1 MALVNLVI
9 THDKPNVNW
18 KEQEQ
23 LLKQEA
29 KVLWDL
35 QKNNIIRNI
44 WFTKN
49 TREAVLIIETEDI
62 IRTKEI
68 IDTFPLVR
76 ERLITYDIIDLVA
89 YDGYER
95 LFELKENTRI

>member
-1 MALVNLVI
+1 MVNLVI

-35 QKNNIIRNI
+35 QKNGIIRNI

-49 TREAVLIIETEDI
+49 TREAILIIEAEDT

-68 IDTFPLVR
+68 IDTFPLVK
-76 ERLITYDIIDLVA
+76 EGLITYDIVELVA

-95 LFELKENTRI
+95 LFI

>member
-1 MALVNLVI
+1 MVNLVI
-9 THDKPNVNW
+9 THDKPDVNW

-23 LLKQEA
+23 ILKQEA
-29 KVLWDL
+29 KVLWNL
-35 QKNNIIRNI
+35 QKKGVIRSI

-49 TREAVLIIETEDI
+49 TREAILIIEAEDT

-68 IDTFPLVR
+68 VDKFHLV
-76 ERLITYDIIDLVA
+76 ENGLISYDIVELIA

-95 LFELKENTRI
+95 LFI

>member
-1 MALVNLVI
+1 MNLVI

-29 KVLWDL
+29 KVLWNL
-35 QKNNIIRNI
+35 QKNGIIRNI
-44 WFTKN
+44 WFTRN
-49 TREAVLIIETEDI
+49 TSEAILIIEADDT

-68 IDTFPLVR
+68 IDTFPLVK
-76 ERLITYDIIDLVA
+76 EGLITYDIVELVA

-95 LFELKENTRI
+95 LFK

>member
-35 QKNNIIRNI
+35 QKNGIIRNI

-49 TREAVLIIETEDI
+49 SREAILILETEDSK
-62 IRTKEI
+62 RAKEI
-68 IDTFPLVR
+68 IDTFPLVK
-76 ERLITYDIIDLVA
+76 EGLITYDIVELVA

-95 LFELKENTRI
+95 LFK

>member
-1 MALVNLVI
+1 MVNLVI

-35 QKNNIIRNI
+35 QKKNIIRNI

-49 TREAVLIIETEDI
+49 TREAILIIEEKDS

-68 IDTFPLVR
+68 IDTFPLVK
-76 ERLITYDIIDLVA
+76 EGLITYAIVELVA

-95 LFELKENTRI
+95 LFI

>member
-18 KEQEQ
+18 KEQEKF
-23 LLKQEA
+23 LKQEA

-35 QKNNIIRNI
+35 QKNGIIRNI

-49 TREAVLIIETEDI
+49 SREAILIIESEDS

-68 IDTFPLVR
+68 IDTFPLLK
-76 ERLITYDIIDLVA
+76 EGLITYHIVELVA

-95 LFELKENTRI
+95 LFI

>member
-35 QKNNIIRNI
+35 QKNGIIRNI

-49 TREAVLIIETEDI
+49 SREAILIIEADET
-62 IRTKEI
+62 IRTKKI
-68 IDTFPLVR
+68 IDTFPLVK
-76 ERLITYDIIDLVA
+76 EGLITYDIVELVA

-95 LFELKENTRI
+95 LFK

>member
-1 MALVNLVI
+1 M
-9 THDKPNVNW
+9 
-18 KEQEQ
+18 
-23 LLKQEA
+23 LKQEA

-35 QKNNIIRNI
+35 QKNGIIRNI

-49 TREAVLIIETEDI
+49 SREAILIIEAKDS

-68 IDTFPLVR
+68 IDTFPLVK
-76 ERLITYDIIDLVA
+76 EGLITYDIIELVA

-95 LFELKENTRI
+95 LFI

>member
-9 THDKPNVNW
+9 THDKPNINW

-35 QKNNIIRNI
+35 QKNGIIRNI

-49 TREAVLIIETEDI
+49 SREAILIIEAKDS

-68 IDTFPLVR
+68 IDTFPLVK
-76 ERLITYDIIDLVA
+76 EGLIMYDIFELVA

-95 LFELKENTRI
+95 LFI

>member
-35 QKNNIIRNI
+35 QKKGIIRSI

-49 TREAVLIIETEDI
+49 TREVILIIEAEDT

-68 IDTFPLVR
+68 INTFPLVK
-76 ERLITYDIIDLVA
+76 ECLITYDIVELVA

-95 LFELKENTRI
+95 LFI

>member
-9 THDKPNVNW
+9 THDKPNVYW

-23 LLKQEA
+23 ILKQEA
-29 KVLWDL
+29 RVLWDL
-35 QKNNIIRNI
+35 QKKGVIRSI

-49 TREAVLIIETEDI
+49 TREAILIIEAEDP

-68 IDTFPLVR
+68 VDTFPLV
-76 ERLITYDIIDLVA
+76 EEGLISYDIVELIA

-95 LFELKENTRI
+95 LFI

>member
-1 MALVNLVI
+1 MVLVNLVI

-49 TREAVLIIETEDI
+49 TREAVLIIETENI

-68 IDTFPLVR
+68 IDTFPLVK
-76 ERLITYDIIDLVA
+76 EGLITYDIVELVA

-95 LFELKENTRI
+95 LFI

>member
-1 MALVNLVI
+1 MVNLVI

-23 LLKQEA
+23 ILKQEA
-29 KVLWDL
+29 KVLWNL
-35 QKNNIIRNI
+35 QKKGIIRSI
-44 WFTKN
+44 WFKKT
-49 TREAVLIIETEDI
+49 TREAILIIEAEDT

-68 IDTFPLVR
+68 VDTFPLV
-76 ERLITYDIIDLVA
+76 EEGLISYDIVELIA

-95 LFELKENTRI
+95 LFI

>member
-1 MALVNLVI
+1 MVNLVI

-23 LLKQEA
+23 ILMHEA
-29 KVLWDL
+29 KVLWNL
-35 QKNNIIRNI
+35 QKKGIIRSI

-49 TREAVLIIETEDI
+49 TREAILIIEAEDI
-62 IRTKEI
+62 IRTKKI
-68 IDTFPLVR
+68 VDTFPLV
-76 ERLITYDIIDLVA
+76 EKGLITFDIIELEA

-95 LFELKENTRI
+95 IFI

>member
-1 MALVNLVI
+1 MVNLVI

-29 KVLWDL
+29 KVLWNL
-35 QKNNIIRNI
+35 QKNGIIRNI
-44 WFTKN
+44 WFTRN
-49 TREAVLIIETEDI
+49 TSEAILIIEADDT

-68 IDTFPLVR
+68 IDTFPLVK
-76 ERLITYDIIDLVA
+76 EGLITYDIVELVA

-95 LFELKENTRI
+95 LFK

>member
-35 QKNNIIRNI
+35 QKKNIIRNI

-49 TREAVLIIETEDI
+49 TREAILIIEEKDS

-68 IDTFPLVR
+68 IDTFPLVK
-76 ERLITYDIIDLVA
+76 EGLITYAIVELVA

-95 LFELKENTRI
+95 LFI

>member
-9 THDKPNVNW
+9 THDKPNVNQ
-18 KEQEQ
+18 KEQAQ

-35 QKNNIIRNI
+35 QKNEIIRNI
-44 WFTKN
+44 WVTKN
-49 TREAVLIIETEDI
+49 SREAIHVIESEDSK
-62 IRTKEI
+62 RTKEI
-68 IDTFPLVR
+68 IATFPLVK
-76 ERLITYDIIDLVA
+76 ESLITYDIVELVA

-95 LFELKENTRI
+95 RFI

>member
-1 MALVNLVI
+1 MVNLVI
-9 THDKPNVNW
+9 THDKPNINW

-35 QKNNIIRNI
+35 QKNGIIRNI

-49 TREAVLIIETEDI
+49 SREAILIIEAKDS

-68 IDTFPLVR
+68 IDTFPLVK
-76 ERLITYDIIDLVA
+76 EGLIMYDIFELVA

-95 LFELKENTRI
+95 LFI

>member
-9 THDKPNVNW
+9 IHDKPNVNW

-35 QKNNIIRNI
+35 QKKGIIRSI

-49 TREAVLIIETEDI
+49 TREAILIIEAEDT
-62 IRTKEI
+62 IRTTEVVN
-68 IDTFPLVR
+68 TFPLVK
-76 ERLITYDIIDLVA
+76 EGLITYDIVELVA

-95 LFELKENTRI
+95 LFI

>member
-35 QKNNIIRNI
+35 QKKGIIRSI

-49 TREAVLIIETEDI
+49 TREAILIIEAEDT

-68 IDTFPLVR
+68 INTFPLVK
-76 ERLITYDIIDLVA
+76 EGLITYDIVELVA

-95 LFELKENTRI
+95 LFI

>member
-1 MALVNLVI
+1 MVYLVI
-9 THDKPNVNW
+9 THDKPNVKW
-18 KEQEQ
+18 KEQEL

-35 QKNNIIRNI
+35 QKNRIIRNI
-44 WFTKN
+44 WFTKKS
-49 TREAVLIIETEDI
+49 REAILIIESEDS

-68 IDTFPLVR
+68 IDTFPLVKAG
-76 ERLITYDIIDLVA
+76 LITYDIVELVA

-95 LFELKENTRI
+95 LFI

>member
-29 KVLWDL
+29 KVFWDL
-35 QKNNIIRNI
+35 QKKGIIRSI

-49 TREAVLIIETEDI
+49 TREAILIIETENTK
-62 IRTKEI
+62 RTKEI
-68 IDTFPLVR
+68 IDTFPLVK
-76 ERLITYDIIDLVA
+76 ECLITYDIVELIA

-95 LFELKENTRI
+95 LFI

>member
-1 MALVNLVI
+1 MVNLVI

-35 QKNNIIRNI
+35 QKNGIIRNI

-49 TREAVLIIETEDI
+49 SREAILIIEADDT

-68 IDTFPLVR
+68 IDTFPLVK
-76 ERLITYDIIDLVA
+76 EGLITYGIVELVA

-95 LFELKENTRI
+95 LFK

>member
-1 MALVNLVI
+1 MVNLVI

-18 KEQEQ
+18 NEQEQ

-35 QKNNIIRNI
+35 QKKNIIRNI

-49 TREAVLIIETEDI
+49 TREAILIIEEKDS

-68 IDTFPLVR
+68 IDTFPLVK
-76 ERLITYDIIDLVA
+76 EGLITYAIVELVA

-95 LFELKENTRI
+95 LFI